1 MKVSAR
7 EARRFLAFWALGFAE
22 NLEKPKESEGFW
34 RAKRADFSGE
44 NPRLERNPCKT
55 IGK

>member
-22 NLEKPKESEGFW
+22 NLENLRKTKVFGARIAPIFQVKTLAWSETIVKP
-34 RAKRADFSGE
+34 
-44 NPRLERNPCKT
+44 
-55 IGK
+55 

>member
-22 NLEKPKESEGFW
+22 NLEKPKEINVFGARSAPISQVKTPASSE
-34 RAKRADFSGE
+34 
-44 NPRLERNPCKT
+44 T
-55 IGK
+55 IVKP

>member
-22 NLEKPKESEGFW
+22 NLENPKENEGFW
-34 RAKRADFSGE
+34 RAKRADFQV
-44 NPRLERNPCKT
+44 KT
-55 IGK
+55 LAWSETLVKP

>member
-22 NLEKPKESEGFW
+22 NIEKPKEMKVFW
-34 RAKRADFSGE
+34 RTKRAGFQV
-44 NPRLERNPCKT
+44 KT
-55 IGK
+55 LAWSETLVKP

>member
-22 NLEKPKESEGFW
+22 NLENLRKMKVFW
-34 RAKRADFSGE
+34 RAKRADFQV
-44 NPRLERNPCKT
+44 KT
-55 IGK
+55 LAWSETLVKP